1 MTTSRTIAWNTI
13 VQFIGKIIS
22 TAIGVIVVGL
32 MARHLGQIGFGLYST
47 ANAYFQIFVLL
58 LDLGLNVTLAQMLG
72 EYREYPDLEKRLSSA
87 TFTLR
92 LISSFILLTIAAVVG
107 MFLPYPLELRLAF
120 IAIWGSF
127 FATALNQIVISVHQR
142 YLRMHIVVIGEVAG
156 RLILLIGVIA
166 ARYFGWGLVPIVA
179 FVTLGSILNLCINI
193 LVARYSASFRWNIDV
208 EMWKRILMR
217 SWPIGISIFFNL
229 IYYKADTLILSQ
241 FRPFAEVG
249 IYGAAYR
256 VLDILTT
263 MPFMYMGI
271 VLPILAHAW
280 SSKENARFAQLLRDS
295 YLVMALCAAPII
307 AGTIALSKQIMTLV
321 AGPDFS
327 AAGPILNILVI
338 AAGVIFLGTVS
349 SHAVVALHQQKSM
362 LKIYIITAI
371 ITLIGYVL
379 FIPQYGMWAAAGL
392 TLFSESLVAIG
403 STISTIR
410 TSQTSIRLWPFVKV
424 FSSAGIMY
432 LAVLP
437 LRTLPIFIP
446 IFVGALVYTVLV
458 LLSGVISNATI
469 KNILTFK
476 KQSSTTEGF

>member
-1 MTTSRTIAWNTI
+1 MSTSRTIAWNTI
-13 VQFIGKIIS
+13 VQFIGKLIS
-22 TAIGVIVVGL
+22 TFIGVIVVGL

-92 LISSFILLTIAAVVG
+92 LISSFILLTIAAGVG

-142 YLRMHIVVIGEVAG
+142 HLRMHIVAIGEVAG
-156 RLILLIGVIA
+156 RLVLLIGVIA
-166 ARYFGWGLVPIVA
+166 AQYLGWGLIPIVI
-179 FVTLGSILNLCINI
+179 FVTLGSVLNFCINI
-193 LVARYSASFRWNIDV
+193 FVARSSASFSWNVDL
-208 EMWKRILMR
+208 EMWKRILTR

-280 SSKENARFAQLLRDS
+280 SSKEHARFSQLLQNS

-307 AGTIALSKQIMTLV
+307 AGTIALSTQIMTLV
-321 AGPDFS
+321 AGPDFIT
-327 AAGPILNILVI
+327 AGPILNILVI

-349 SHAVVALHQQKSM
+349 SHAVVALHQQRKM

-371 ITLIGYVL
+371 ITLIGYAL
-379 FIPQYGMWAAAGL
+379 FIPEYGMWAAAGL
-392 TLFSESLVAIG
+392 TVFSESIVALG
-403 STISTIR
+403 STIATIR
-410 TSQTSIRLWPFVKV
+410 TSRTSIHLWPLLKV
-424 FSSAGIMY
+424 FGSAGIMY

-437 LRTLPIFIP
+437 LRELPLLIP
-446 IFVGALVYTVLV
+446 ILVGGIVYTILI

-469 KNILTFK
+469 KDILTFK
-476 KQSSTTEGF
+476 KQSSHTEGF